1 MESLPGNTGV
11 LKDNSYPESDS
22 TELSPSKVME
32 SLLGDTGVLKDNDH
46 IQSDSTELSPS
57 KVMESLLG
65 DTGVLKDN
73 SYPESD
79 STELSPSKKETE
91 NIKRPRR
98 AKGQGSGYLITTYAN
113 QGKYGQK
120 YPQIFYQVEF
130 GKRKR
135 SIYLPPEKVEK
146 VRELDRAGKPIK
158 EILEAIDSPKARE
171 VLEEYGRYLEKRG
184 ERASSG

>member
-1 MESLPGNTGV
+1 MEV
-11 LKDNSYPESDS
+11 LE
-22 TELSPSKVME
+22 
-32 SLLGDTGVLKDNDH
+32 
-46 IQSDSTELSPS
+46 Q
-57 KVMESLLG
+57 LLG

-73 SYPESD
+73 SYPKLD
-79 STELSPSKKETE
+79 STGLSPSKKETE

-146 VRELDRAGKPIK
+146 VRELDRAGKPIR
-158 EILEAIDSPKARE
+158 EILEAIDSPKSRE